1 MKGWAEAV
9 VAFLSRM
16 TSSAMSVEC
25 HLTFVRGKNVRCTD
39 ECEQGGDPG
48 SAHNDTDRA
57 NHRWL
62 LSSTL
67 RGRRH
72 DSPTRRARDRP
83 PSRRLAASTIPP
95 SQSKT
100 RGSARWLQSV
110 SAHALWLGRRSC
122 PVALPGRPNRVHW
135 VRRPEEVARVRR
147 CEPAATDADGRL
159 RTSLDGS
166 PRAGSKSIASC

>member
-83 PSRRLAASTIPP
+83 RAAAWQRAQFRPVSRKRADLQDGC
-95 SQSKT
+95 SQCPRT
-100 RGSARWLQSV
+100 LCGWEDDHVQLRFPADRIEFTGYADL
-110 SAHALWLGRRSC
+110 RRSQ
-122 PVALPGRPNRVHW
+122 
-135 VRRPEEVARVRR
+135 E
-147 CEPAATDADGRL
+147 
-159 RTSLDGS
+159 
-166 PRAGSKSIASC
+166 